1 MPNKPSYEDDGWA
14 DAMAEAAQQNY
25 LLDRKVMLQHPES
38 NIRCGS
44 LWTSKSTGRRGLLRW
59 VADTSG
65 RCCLVFND
73 GQGRHE
79 MTLEQLRRLY
89 TPVM

>member
-14 DAMAEAAQQNY
+14 DY
-25 LLDRKVMLQHPES
+25 LLDRRILLQHPES
-38 NIRCGS
+38 NVRSGS
-44 LWTSKSTGRRGLLRW
+44 LWTSKSTGRRGMIRW
-59 VADTSG
+59 VCPD